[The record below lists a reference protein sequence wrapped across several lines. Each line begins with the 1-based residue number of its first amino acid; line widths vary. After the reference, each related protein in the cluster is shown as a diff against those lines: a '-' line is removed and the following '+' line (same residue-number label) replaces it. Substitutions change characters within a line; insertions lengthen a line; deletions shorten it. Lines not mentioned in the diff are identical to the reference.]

1 MPVPERPL
9 RLMNTLSRSIEPFRP
24 IDPAGRRVNF
34 YSCGPTVYD
43 DAHIGNFRSFLN
55 ADVLRRTLEL
65 LGHEV
70 RHVMNITDV
79 GHMTEDS
86 DADGGGEDKMAVAG
100 RRIAEAKKSGAL
112 PAGVE
117 IDPGNPYAIADFYA
131 GRFLE
136 DARRLGLK
144 VAEEAEREPLIMPRP
159 TAYVPQMIELVR
171 TLVDRGHA
179 YVGGDG
185 VVYFDV
191 RSFPAYGRLSN
202 NTLEALKEGAGERI
216 NATNQA
222 NKRHP
227 ADFML
232 WKPDSSHIMKWDSPW
247 GAGYPGWHIECSCMA
262 RKRLGRDVIDIHTG
276 GEDLIFPHHECEI
289 AQTCGATGETTFAR
303 FWMHARFLLVEGQK
317 MSKSR
322 GNFYTVRDVL
332 QGRVR
337 DEKGQPTGV
346 SVHPAVLRLELL
358 KSHYRGNMNFT
369 HKGLIDSAGVVR
381 RLTEFRSRLEA
392 ACGGRAEPVD
402 LSHPVLQEFAAAL
415 ADDLNIAGALGAILP
430 WAATT
435 PADPAVALGVL
446 ERVNQVLAVAPL
458 DVAPAGVQASDEQ
471 AEVRQLCNDLDDA
484 RKRKDFAAADLIR
497 GQIQKRGY
505 DVKTSPIGTVAEKR
519 LA

>member
-1 MPVPERPL
+1 
-9 RLMNTLSRSIEPFRP
+9 
-24 IDPAGRRVNF
+24 
-34 YSCGPTVYD
+34 
-43 DAHIGNFRSFLN
+43 
-55 ADVLRRTLEL
+55 
-65 LGHEV
+65 
-70 RHVMNITDV
+70 
-79 GHMTEDS
+79 
-86 DADGGGEDKMAVAG
+86 
-100 RRIAEAKKSGAL
+100 
-112 PAGVE
+112 
-117 IDPGNPYAIADFYA
+117 
-131 GRFLE
+131 
-136 DARRLGLK
+136 
-144 VAEEAEREPLIMPRP
+144 
-159 TAYVPQMIELVR
+159 
-171 TLVDRGHA
+171 
-179 YVGGDG
+179 
-185 VVYFDV
+185 
-191 RSFPAYGRLSN
+191 
-202 NTLEALKEGAGERI
+202 
-216 NATNQA
+216 
-222 NKRHP
+222 
-227 ADFML
+227 
-232 WKPDSSHIMKWDSPW
+232 
-247 GAGYPGWHIECSCMA
+247 
-262 RKRLGRDVIDIHTG
+262 
-276 GEDLIFPHHECEI
+276 
-289 AQTCGATGETTFAR
+289 
-303 FWMHARFLLVEGQK
+303 MHARFLLVEGQK

-458 DVAPAGVQASDEQ
+458 DVAPAGAQASDEQ
-471 AEVRQLCNDLDDA
+471 AEVRQLCCDLDDA
-484 RKRKDFAAADLIR
+484 RKRKDFAEADLIR

-505 DVKTSPIGTVAEKR
+505 DVKTSPTGTVAEKR